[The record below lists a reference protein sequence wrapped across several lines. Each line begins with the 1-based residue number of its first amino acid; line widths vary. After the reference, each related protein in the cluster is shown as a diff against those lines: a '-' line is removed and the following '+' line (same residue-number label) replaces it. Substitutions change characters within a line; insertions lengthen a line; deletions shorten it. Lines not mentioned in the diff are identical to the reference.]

1 MSYIVSINGSD
12 GSGKTTQ
19 IDLLKQNSNKHT
31 FFPPDIAQYGVFP
44 KLPERQAFEWWF
56 YNSTIEEFCTAVY
69 RGIQYRNEEIEKQDK
84 PIAFIDKGLDTF
96 DARIL
101 ANFLCRGMEEPY
113 IIQKMQTIKK
123 EIGIRDNEDMKIF
136 LLTNPNIDSRLKIA
150 KSRKGTS
157 FGQTYYD
164 RYQRKLNE
172 IIEKQ
177 IDYGIYKVVDASGS
191 IEEVNNNIIDVISK
205 GISDRKRLNKEGIEG
220 ERGY

>member
-1 MSYIVSINGSD
+1 MSYIVSINGR
-12 GSGKTTQ
+12 
-19 IDLLKQNSNKHT
+19 DLLKQNSNKHI

-69 RGIQYRNEEIEKQDK
+69 KGIHYRNEEIEKQDK

-96 DARIL
+96 DSRIL

-113 IIQKMQTIKK
+113 IMQKMQIIKK
-123 EIGIRDNEDMKIF
+123 EIGICDNEDMKIF

-164 RYQRKLNE
+164 RYQKTLNE
-172 IIEKQ
+172 VIEKQ
-177 IDYGIYKVVDASGS
+177 INNGIYKIVDASGS
-191 IEEVNNNIIDVISK
+191 IEEVNNKIIDVISK
-205 GISDRKRLNKEGIEG
+205 GISDKKRLSKEGMEG
-220 ERGY
+220 ERSY

>member
-19 IDLLKQNSNKHT
+19 IDLLKQNSNKST

-69 RGIQYRNEEIEKQDK
+69 RGIQYRNEEIKKEDK
-84 PIAFIDKGLDTF
+84 PIVFIDKGLDTF
-96 DARIL
+96 ESRIL
-101 ANFLCRGMEEPY
+101 ANFLCRGMEEIY
-113 IIQKMQTIKK
+113 IMQKMQKIKK
-123 EIGIRDNEDMKIF
+123 KIGICDNEDMKIF
-136 LLTNPNIDSRLKIA
+136 LLTNHDIDSRLKIA

-164 RYQRKLNE
+164 RYQRTLNE

-177 IDYGIYKVVDASGS
+177 INSGIYKVVDASGS
-191 IEEVNNNIIDVISK
+191 IEEVNNKIIDAIRQ
-205 GISDRKRLNKEGIEG
+205 GIFNKKQLSIEEVG
-220 ERGY
+220 RERSY

>member
-1 MSYIVSINGSD
+1 MSYFVSIYGSD

-19 IDLLKQNSNKHT
+19 IDLLKQNSNKST

-96 DARIL
+96 DSRIL

-113 IIQKMQTIKK
+113 IMQKMQRIKK
-123 EIGIRDNEDMKIF
+123 EIGICDNEDMKIF
-136 LLTNPNIDSRLKIA
+136 LLTNPDIDSRLKIA

-164 RYQRKLNE
+164 RYQRTLNE

-177 IDYGIYKVVDASGS
+177 INNGIYKVVDASGS
-191 IEEVNNNIIDVISK
+191 IEEVNNKIIDVISK
-205 GISDRKRLNKEGIEG
+205 GISDKKRLSKEGMEG
-220 ERGY
+220 ERSH

>member
-19 IDLLKQNSNKHT
+19 IDLLKQNSNKST

-69 RGIQYRNEEIEKQDK
+69 RGIQYRNEEIEKQNK

-96 DARIL
+96 DSRIL
-101 ANFLCRGMEEPY
+101 ANFLCRGMEESY
-113 IIQKMQTIKK
+113 IMREMQRIQKD
-123 EIGIRDNEDMKIF
+123 IGICDNEDMKIF
-136 LLTNPNIDSRLKIA
+136 LLTTPNIENRLKIA

-157 FGQTYYD
+157 FGQAYYD
-164 RYQRKLNE
+164 RYQRTLNE

-177 IDYGIYKVVDASGS
+177 INNGIYKVVDASGS
-191 IEEVNNNIIDVISK
+191 IEEVNNKIIDVIRQ
-205 GISDRKRLNKEGIEG
+205 GISDKKRLNKEGVEG
-220 ERGY
+220 ERSY